1 MQEKKQDDRNKTP
14 VPELSEHLHRFGSR
28 HEDSRGREGYKRTS
42 RAVMGCISLL
52 PKAIQKAWMQ
62 RDAGATLSST
72 CAMPL
77 NSGNVPNV
85 PAACPS
91 QAHHCCP
98 RLPTSWASLH
108 PRLVQKQSRS
118 QQQVKWIW
126 TVVRILHPAHLWLV
140 HITFHSWPSMMK
152 SLERNEAC

>member
-1 MQEKKQDDRNKTP
+1 MQEEKRNDRNKTP

-42 RAVMGCISLL
+42 KAVMGCISLL

-77 NSGNVPNV
+77 NSGNVPNSTACCLPFSGTSQLSSV
-85 PAACPS
+85 THQLSQFTSRTRAKTEQIPATGEVSMDCGVD
-91 QAHHCCP
+91 
-98 RLPTSWASLH
+98 PTSS
-108 PRLVQKQSRS
+108 PP
-118 QQQVKWIW
+118 
-126 TVVRILHPAHLWLV
+126 VVGTHHVSFL
-140 HITFHSWPSMMK
+140 T
-152 SLERNEAC
+152 